1 MMKMEQQPFCQ
12 VDYKLFTETALH
24 FYYVE
29 LVEME

>member
-1 MMKMEQQPFCQ
+1 MMKMEKQRFWQ

-29 LVEME
+29 LVEMD